1 MRIRELHEIRYDEET
16 ASLKFSGLNAFQEA
30 KSVTV
35 SIDNPELFLNVLKTV
50 LKDSSGKP
58 VKLGKVG

>member
-1 MRIRELHEIRYDEET
+1 MRIRELREIRYDEET
-16 ASLKFSGLNAFQEA
+16 ASLKFSGLNSFQKA

-35 SIDNPELFLNVLKTV
+35 SIDNPELFLNALKTV
-50 LKDSSGKP
+50 LRDSNGKS